1 MRKLTGFL
9 DIKSIF
15 TVIKKKEC
23 LMNPS
28 ASGWIKK
35 LLKEVSKNKRFL
47 NQTEASFYCSL
58 KDAGFI
64 YGNSK
69 STIATFI
76 EAQDLSDEEMSKINL
91 FLALYFTHYK
101 SNSEEDF
108 LDSIIGFYKNIDV
121 YKSSFFSVLF
131 SEKNSN
137 TLLEKIIH
145 KRVQID
151 DNVLIKNFNYFVIN
165 ALLYVD
171 ILAYHE
177 YLLKNSISSSYIK
190 KLEASIEKIILDVLN
205 SKIVKTK
212 YDESLIKLFESSMRY
227 QDNAHISH
235 AEAIANL
242 TSKYE
247 KWYLFDIAC
256 MSTWSDKI
264 IDEKE
269 QLFLHNIGNEL
280 NLNKSTIV
288 RSIGSVNSFYT
299 KHKDNIDLLS
309 SRNIVENFYDN
320 SSKMV
325 SKLIS
330 RNKKR
335 LKKELVQSKE
345 LVKLIGQSTIRDLSK
360 EEQKQLQEQLID
372 VIKSIPSLAIF
383 MLPGGALL
391 LPLFIKFIPKLLP
404 SAFDDNRIDES

>member
-1 MRKLTGFL
+1 
-9 DIKSIF
+9 
-15 TVIKKKEC
+15 
-23 LMNPS
+23 MNPS

-35 LLKEVSKNKRFL
+35 LLKELSKNTEFL
-47 NQTEASFYCSL
+47 NQSEASFYCSL

-76 EAQDLSDEEMSKINL
+76 EVQDLSDEEMSKINL
-91 FLALYFTHYK
+91 FLALFFAHYK
-101 SNSEEDF
+101 SGSKLTF
-108 LDSIIGFYKNIDV
+108 LNSIIDFYKNIDV
-121 YKSSFFSVLF
+121 YKSSFFSTLF
-131 SEKNSN
+131 SEKISNS
-137 TLLEKIIH
+137 LLEKIIH

-171 ILAYHE
+171 ILAYQE
-177 YLLKNSISSSYIK
+177 YLLNDSISSSYIK
-190 KLEASIEKIILDVLN
+190 KLEASIEKIVLDVLN
-205 SKIVKTK
+205 SKIIKTK

-227 QDNAHISH
+227 QDNAYISH
-235 AEAIANL
+235 EEAITNL

-269 QLFLHNIGNEL
+269 QLFLNNIGNEL
-280 NLNKSTIV
+280 SLNENTIV
-288 RSIGSVNSFYT
+288 SSINSVNYFYT

-309 SRNIVENFYDN
+309 SRNIVENFYGN

-325 SKLIS
+325 SKLVS

-335 LKKELVQSKE
+335 LYKELKQSKE
-345 LVKLIGQSTIRDLSK
+345 LMVLLSQSTVRDLSK
-360 EEQKQLQEQLID
+360 EESKQLQEQLID
-372 VIKSIPSLAIF
+372 IIKTIPSLAIF

-391 LPLFIKFIPKLLP
+391 LPLLVKFIPKLLP